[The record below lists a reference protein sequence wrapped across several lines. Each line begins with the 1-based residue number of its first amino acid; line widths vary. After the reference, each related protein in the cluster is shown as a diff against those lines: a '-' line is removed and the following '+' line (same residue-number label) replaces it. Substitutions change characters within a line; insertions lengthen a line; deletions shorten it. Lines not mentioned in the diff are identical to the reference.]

1 MKRFDVRIIFG
12 FVLTIIGSIFL
23 LENLGILHGGFNLLW
38 AILIA
43 SAGAAALYVY
53 AINREN
59 WWALIPGCTLTAIGL
74 NIALGVISP
83 QLENMLGGG
92 IILGGIALAF
102 WMVFFTNRSYW
113 WAIIPAGIL
122 SSIAVV
128 DVLDSILPYGQT
140 DGLFLIGFGM
150 TFLLL
155 GFLPG
160 YDNQLK
166 WAFIPGGI
174 LTLIGVLSLP
184 FMEILFNIIWPLLL
198 IGAGGY
204 VIYKNFRKQ

>member
-1 MKRFDVRIIFG
+1 MKRFDIRIVFG
-12 FVLTIIGSIFL
+12 FILTVIGSIFL
-23 LENLGILHGGFNLLW
+23 LENLGILHGGFTMLW

-43 SAGAAALYVY
+43 SAGAAALYIY

-59 WWALIPGCTLTAIGL
+59 WWALIPGCTLVAVGL
-74 NIALGVISP
+74 NIALGVFSQ
-83 QLENMLGGG
+83 QLQNMLGGG
-92 IILGGIALAF
+92 IIVGGIALSF
-102 WMVFFTNRSYW
+102 WMVFFTHRSYW

-122 SSIAVV
+122 SSVAFVS
-128 DVLDSILPYGQT
+128 VLDGIFPNGQT
-140 DGLFLIGFGM
+140 EGLFLIGFGM
-150 TFLLL
+150 TFILL

-174 LTLIGVLSLP
+174 LTLIGVLTLP
-184 FMEILFNIIWPLLL
+184 FMEVIFNIIWPIAL

-204 VIYKNFRKQ
+204 VIYKNFKK

>member
-1 MKRFDVRIIFG
+1 MKRFDIRIVFG
-12 FVLTIIGSIFL
+12 LILTAVGSIFL
-23 LENLGILHGGFNLLW
+23 LENLGILHGGFTLLW

-43 SAGAAALYVY
+43 SAGAAALTIY
-53 AINREN
+53 ATNREN
-59 WWALIPGCTLTAIGL
+59 WWALIPGCTLVAVGL
-74 NIALGVISP
+74 NIALGVFSP
-83 QLENMLGGG
+83 QLENILGGG
-92 IILGGIALAF
+92 IILGGIALSF
-102 WMVFFTNRSYW
+102 WIVFFTKRGNW
-113 WAIIPAGIL
+113 WALIPAGIL
-122 SSIAVV
+122 SSIAFV
-128 DVLDSILPYGQT
+128 DVLDGLFPYGQT

-160 YDNQLK
+160 YENQLK

-184 FMEILFNIIWPLLL
+184 IMEILFNILWPLAL

-204 VIYKNFRKQ
+204 VIYKNFKN

>member
-1 MKRFDVRIIFG
+1 MKRFDIRIVFG

-38 AILIA
+38 AILV
-43 SAGAAALYVY
+43 AGAGVAALYVF

-59 WWALIPGCTLTAIGL
+59 WWALIPGCTLTAVGL
-74 NIALGVISP
+74 NIALGVFSQP
-83 QLENMLGGG
+83 LQHMLGGG
-92 IILGGIALAF
+92 IILGGIALSF
-102 WMVFFTNRSYW
+102 WMVFFTHRSYW

-122 SSIAVV
+122 SSIAFV
-128 DVLDSILPYGQT
+128 DVLDSIFPYAQT
-140 DGLFLIGFGM
+140 DGLILIGFGM

-160 YDNQLK
+160 YENQLK

-174 LTLIGVLSLP
+174 LSLIGILSLP
-184 FMEILFNIIWPLLL
+184 FMGTLFNIIWPLAL

-204 VIYKNFRKQ
+204 VIFKNFRK